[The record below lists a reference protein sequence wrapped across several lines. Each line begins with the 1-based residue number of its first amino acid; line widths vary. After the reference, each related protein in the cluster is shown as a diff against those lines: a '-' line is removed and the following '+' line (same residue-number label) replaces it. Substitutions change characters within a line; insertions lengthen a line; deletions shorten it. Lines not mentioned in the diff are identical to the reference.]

1 MAQKISEI
9 VEKYNEAK
17 VDYKPPPKDT
27 RFKKGQ
33 SGNPAGRKK
42 KPIPKSL
49 HEAIILELADSIT
62 INEPGKAVKMSKYQL
77 LGKAIVNDAIK
88 NEKGYSR
95 KIVSEQMFKTN
106 VLEYKEMIVKRAI
119 QEEPAIS
126 PERQAELKNLLFEEM
141 DKLYRELMTLEEQG
155 NPAKQVFSNTEHL
168 LL

>member
-1 MAQKISEI
+1 MMDQKINEI

-17 VDYKPPPKDT
+17 VGYKNPPKDT

-42 KPIPKSL
+42 KLIPKSL
-49 HEAIILELADSIT
+49 HEAIMLELADSVT
-62 INEPGKAVKMSKYQL
+62 IKDNGKTIKMSKYEL

-95 KIVSEQMFKTN
+95 KIVAEQMYKTD

-126 PERQAELKNLLFEEM
+126 PERQAELKNFLYEEM
-141 DKLYRELMTLEEQG
+141 DKMYRELM
-155 NPAKQVFSNTEHL
+155 KQQE
-168 LL
+168 

>member
-1 MAQKISEI
+1 MTDQKINET

-17 VDYKPPPKDT
+17 VGYKNPPKDT

-49 HEAIILELADSIT
+49 HESIMQELADSIT
-62 INEPGKAVKMSKYQL
+62 INEHGKAVKMSKYEL

-95 KIVSEQMFKTN
+95 KIIAEQMFKTD

-126 PERQAELKNLLFEEM
+126 PERQAELKNFLYEEM
-141 DKLYRELMTLEEQG
+141 DKMYRELMKLEE
-155 NPAKQVFSNTEHL
+155 
-168 LL
+168 

>member
-1 MAQKISEI
+1 MDQKISEI

-17 VDYKPPPKDT
+17 VGYKNPPKDT

-42 KPIPKSL
+42 KLIPKSL
-49 HEAIILELADSIT
+49 HEAIMLELADSVT
-62 INEPGKAVKMSKYQL
+62 IKDNGKTIKMSKYEL

-95 KIVSEQMFKTN
+95 KIVAEQMYKTD

-126 PERQAELKNLLFEEM
+126 PERQAELKNFLYEEM
-141 DKLYRELMTLEEQG
+141 DKMYRELM
-155 NPAKQVFSNTEHL
+155 KQQE
-168 LL
+168 

>member
-1 MAQKISEI
+1 MP
-9 VEKYNEAK
+9 KYE
-17 VDYKPPPKDT
+17 
-27 RFKKGQ
+27 
-33 SGNPAGRKK
+33 
-42 KPIPKSL
+42 
-49 HEAIILELADSIT
+49 
-62 INEPGKAVKMSKYQL
+62 L

-95 KIVSEQMFKTN
+95 KIVPEQMFKTN

>member
-1 MAQKISEI
+1 MP
-9 VEKYNEAK
+9 KYE
-17 VDYKPPPKDT
+17 
-27 RFKKGQ
+27 
-33 SGNPAGRKK
+33 
-42 KPIPKSL
+42 
-49 HEAIILELADSIT
+49 
-62 INEPGKAVKMSKYQL
+62 L

-141 DKLYRELMTLEEQG
+141 DKLYRELMTLEE
-155 NPAKQVFSNTEHL
+155 
-168 LL
+168 

>member
-1 MAQKISEI
+1 MTDQKINET

-17 VDYKPPPKDT
+17 VGYKNPPKDT

-49 HEAIILELADSIT
+49 HESIMQELADSIT
-62 INEPGKAVKMSKYQL
+62 INEHGKAVKMSKYEL

-95 KIVSEQMFKTN
+95 KIIAEQMFKTD
-106 VLEYKEMIVKRAI
+106 VLEYKE
-119 QEEPAIS
+119 
-126 PERQAELKNLLFEEM
+126 
-141 DKLYRELMTLEEQG
+141 
-155 NPAKQVFSNTEHL
+155 
-168 LL
+168 

>member
-1 MAQKISEI
+1 MDQKINEI

-17 VDYKPPPKDT
+17 VGYKNPPKDT

-42 KPIPKSL
+42 KLIPKSL
-49 HEAIILELADSIT
+49 HEAIMLELADSVT
-62 INEPGKAVKMSKYQL
+62 IKDNGKTIKMSKYEL

-95 KIVSEQMFKTN
+95 KIVAEQMYKTD

-126 PERQAELKNLLFEEM
+126 PERQAELKNFLYEEM
-141 DKLYRELMTLEEQG
+141 DKMYRELM
-155 NPAKQVFSNTEHL
+155 KQQE
-168 LL
+168 

>member
-1 MAQKISEI
+1 MTDQKINET

-17 VDYKPPPKDT
+17 VGYKNPPKDT

-49 HEAIILELADSIT
+49 HESIMQELADSIT
-62 INEPGKAVKMSKYQL
+62 INEHGKAVKMSKYEL

-95 KIVSEQMFKTN
+95 KIIAEQMFKTD

-126 PERQAELKNLLFEEM
+126 PERQA
-141 DKLYRELMTLEEQG
+141 
-155 NPAKQVFSNTEHL
+155 
-168 LL
+168 